1 MDRPRAEAA
10 PRASPAARKY
20 CSCMFE
26 DLVTPMR
33 IEKIKGRE
41 GGGAIAGVLM
51 LRRHEKRQAL
61 EQETSYTRPPSSSR
75 ALVAFK
81 GVRLMPQLR

>member
-41 GGGAIAGVLM
+41 GWGGDCRCTNAPKA
-51 LRRHEKRQAL
+51 
-61 EQETSYTRPPSSSR
+61 
-75 ALVAFK
+75 
-81 GVRLMPQLR
+81 